1 MFYHSIAILFI
12 SVDMCLDDD
21 NDLSDEVMP
30 LKLEFISP
38 RSRDITQR
46 RVQASANDKMLCMVL
61 DGMLLSYLYT

>member
-1 MFYHSIAILFI
+1 
-12 SVDMCLDDD
+12 MCLDDD

-38 RSRDITQR
+38 RSRDVAQR

-61 DGMLLSYLYT
+61 DGMLFIWMLSLIM